1 MLTDRQRADLH
12 AAIVKYVAHRGYS
25 AAQLAEFLEVG
36 DTSENSV
43 DLEQKWTVL
52 VRLQRR
58 ILDLEQQ
65 NTKLTA
71 ELRSANST
79 IKEQEVQLSSK
90 QPSNSNGSSQGHTS
104 LANWLPKWPPKHT
117 LYGHR
122 SRITAL
128 SFHPNWSLLASSD
141 DNSEIKVWDHEQ
153 GELERTLRA
162 HTRAVLG
169 LCFSPVSQLLVSCSA
184 DLSIKVFNPKQEF
197 ANIRTLAGHEHTISA
212 VTCFHDAS
220 PTKREYIAS
229 ASRDKTVRL
238 WELES
243 GFPVA
248 VLRGH
253 TDWVRCL
260 DFSTTQTGQS
270 VLISS
275 GSDRTVRVYEL
286 FNDDTNTNSIASS
299 PTVYEGGHSHVIE
312 CCAIAPP
319 TSTQFLNR
327 HLSSDA
333 SVDSKLNLFFATAG
347 RDSVISV
354 WHSQHRRPILRLVG
368 HENWVQGVQFHPNG
382 RFMVSVSDD
391 KTMRVWDLA
400 TGKLVRTIDAHD
412 HFVTSLAWK
421 GKNIA
426 TGSVDQTVKLW

>member
-1 MLTDRQRADLH
+1 MLTDHQRADLH
-12 AAIVKYVAHRGYS
+12 AAIVKYIAQRGYS
-25 AAQLAEFLEVG
+25 TAQLAEFLDVG
-36 DTSENSV
+36 DTSGNSS

-65 NTKLTA
+65 NTKLTT
-71 ELRSANST
+71 ELKAANST
-79 IKEQEVQLSSK
+79 IKEQEIQLSSK
-90 QPSNSNGSSQGHTS
+90 QQHNGNASGSGHTS
-104 LANWLPKWPPKHT
+104 LANWLPKWPPKQT

-122 SRITAL
+122 SRVTAL
-128 SFHPNWSLLASSD
+128 SFHPNWSFLASSD
-141 DNSEIKVWDHEQ
+141 DNSEIKVWDYEQ
-153 GELERTLRA
+153 GELERTLKA

-169 LCFSPVSQLLVSCSA
+169 LCFSPVSHLLVSCSA
-184 DLSIKVFNPKQEF
+184 DLSIKVFSPKQDF
-197 ANIRTLAGHEHTISA
+197 ANIRTLAGHEHTVSA
-212 VTCFHDAS
+212 VVSFPDSS
-220 PTKREYIAS
+220 PQKREYIAS

-238 WELES
+238 WELDS

-260 DFSTTQTGQS
+260 DFSTTQSGQP

-275 GSDRTVRVYEL
+275 GSDRTVRLYEL
-286 FNDDTNTNSIASS
+286 FVDDNSIASA
-299 PTVYEGGHSHVIE
+299 PLVYEGGHSHVIE

-319 TSTQFLNR
+319 ASTQFLNR
-327 HLSSDA
+327 HLSSEP
-333 SVDSKLNLFFATAG
+333 SVDSKLNVFFASAG

-354 WHSQHRRPILRLVG
+354 WHSQHRKPILRLVG
-368 HENWVQGVQFHPNG
+368 HENWVQGVEFHPNG

-412 HFVTSLAWK
+412 HFVTGLAWK